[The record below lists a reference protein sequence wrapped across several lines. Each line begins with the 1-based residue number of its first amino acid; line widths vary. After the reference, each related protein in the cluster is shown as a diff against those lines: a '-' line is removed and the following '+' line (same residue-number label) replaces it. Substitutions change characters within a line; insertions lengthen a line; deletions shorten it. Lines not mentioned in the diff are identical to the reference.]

1 MFFLGQYEH
10 SIDDKGRM
18 TVPSRY
24 RDLLAGGAFITQGFD
39 NNLMVLTVDSFQ
51 KLSDQVNAQSI
62 TDPLAR
68 KLKRLIFSNADR
80 VDIDKSGRI
89 LIPAFLRQIVQL
101 NGSAVVVGMGP
112 YFEIWA
118 PKPWEQ
124 HTQEDQ
130 NQESNEHRF
139 SAFDLAL

>member
-39 NNLMVLTVDSFQ
+39 NNLMVLTTESFV
-51 KLSDQVNAQSI
+51 KLSEQANAKSI

-68 KLKRLIFSNADR
+68 QLKRMLFSNADR

-89 LIPAFLRQIVQL
+89 LIPSFLRQKAQL
-101 NGSAVVVGMGP
+101 NGSAVVVGMGG
-112 YFEIWA
+112 YFDIWS
-118 PKPWEQ
+118 PERWEQ
-124 HTQEDQ
+124 HILDDQ
-130 NQESNEHRF
+130 NQESYERRF
-139 SAFDLAL
+139 SAFDLAF